1 MFIHFQCTDINFD
14 MDAVRFGKCNATFEA
29 DFSTL
34 CLFKVQSNGEKKLC

>member
-1 MFIHFQCTDINFD
+1 
-14 MDAVRFGKCNATFEA
+14 MDALCLSFGISNETFDA